1 MLALLLLNCQ
11 SVQSST
17 LKICQVLKRIFLRL
31 VSSFSLW
38 VLFSKSDRI
47 KLFPCQEKLFITSW
61 LPKHASWKNVHK
73 VLDITTCILTIT
85 FDQIEHCRYDSTYS
99 SFFVDHH
106 KCHQYFPDSSR
117 HHGEKHSASE
127 LLQRFLKDQLHL
139 WFNKDDKAFKP
150 LKISHGSIKPHFL
163 AQKSQ
168 KVVQAQLFFPKYLLL
183 SK

>member
-1 MLALLLLNCQ
+1 MQVEKMYIRSLILHAFKQLLLIRLNIVDKIQ
-11 SVQSST
+11 RT
-17 LKICQVLKRIFLRL
+17 L
-31 VSSFSLW
+31 
-38 VLFSKSDRI
+38 
-47 KLFPCQEKLFITSW
+47 
-61 LPKHASWKNVHK
+61 H
-73 VLDITTCILTIT
+73 
-85 FDQIEHCRYDSTYS
+85 
-99 SFFVDHH
+99 FFVDHH